1 MCALMGG
8 GMAGG
13 PCGHAACSDRVEMLR
28 RTGSIF
34 TATAAS
40 GLLLGLVLS
49 LVACPRPIENPADPD
64 KPITADP
71 ERGDTVEPDHPAPGD
86 AGPTPPVNPVPD
98 DPAPASSDR
107 PAVDPAP
114 PPMDPKNAPLRV

>member
-1 MCALMGG
+1 
-8 GMAGG
+8 MAGAG
-13 PCGHAACSDRVEMLR
+13 CGHGACSDREQMYR
-28 RTGSIF
+28 RIGPIF

-49 LVACPRPIENPADPD
+49 LVACPRPLENPADPD
-64 KPITADP
+64 KPIAADP
-71 ERGDTVEPDHPAPGD
+71 GQSDTVPPEHPAPGD
-86 AGPTPPVNPVPD
+86 AGPPPPVKAVPD
-98 DPAPASSDR
+98 DPAPASTDH

>member
-1 MCALMGG
+1 
-8 GMAGG
+8 MAGER
-13 PCGHAACSDRVEMLR
+13 CGHGACSDRGQMR
-28 RTGSIF
+28 RRSGPIF

-49 LVACPRPIENPADPD
+49 LVACPRPIENPANPD
-64 KPITADP
+64 KPITGDP
-71 ERGDTVEPDHPAPGD
+71 GRGDTVEPGHPAPGD
-86 AGPTPPVNPVPD
+86 AGPPPPVDPVPD

-114 PPMDPKNAPLRV
+114 PPIDPRTAPLRV

>member
-1 MCALMGG
+1 MRRRI
-8 GMAGG
+8 G
-13 PCGHAACSDRVEMLR
+13 P
-28 RTGSIF
+28 IF

-40 GLLLGLVLS
+40 GLLLGLLLS

-64 KPITADP
+64 KPVTADP
-71 ERGDTVEPDHPAPGD
+71 GRANTVEPDHPAPGD
-86 AGPTPPVNPVPD
+86 AGPPPPPTAPVPD

-114 PPMDPKNAPLRV
+114 PPMDPKYAPLRV

>member
-1 MCALMGG
+1 MK
-8 GMAGG
+8 
-13 PCGHAACSDRVEMLR
+13 R
-28 RTGSIF
+28 RTCPIF

-64 KPITADP
+64 RPIAADP
-71 ERGDTVEPDHPAPGD
+71 AKGDTVEPNRPAPGD
-86 AGPTPPVNPVPD
+86 AGPPPAIDPVPD
-98 DPAPASSDR
+98 DPAPQGR
-107 PAVDPAP
+107 EHPAVEPAP

>member
-1 MCALMGG
+1 MV
-8 GMAGG
+8 G
-13 PCGHAACSDRVEMLR
+13 PWCGHATCTNPGKMQGRS
-28 RTGSIF
+28 GSIF

-64 KPITADP
+64 HPVAADP
-71 ERGDTVEPDHPAPGD
+71 NKGDVIEPDRPAPPGD
-86 AGPTPPVNPVPD
+86 AGPPPPID
-98 DPAPASSDR
+98 RAPATDPEPEGR
-107 PAVDPAP
+107 EQPAVNPAP

>member
-1 MCALMGG
+1 MK
-8 GMAGG
+8 
-13 PCGHAACSDRVEMLR
+13 R

-64 KPITADP
+64 RPVAADP
-71 ERGDTVEPDHPAPGD
+71 DKGETIEPDRPAPRGD
-86 AGPTPPVNPVPD
+86 AGPPAPIDPVPD
-98 DPAPASSDR
+98 DPIPEGSER
-107 PAVDPAP
+107 PALEPAP